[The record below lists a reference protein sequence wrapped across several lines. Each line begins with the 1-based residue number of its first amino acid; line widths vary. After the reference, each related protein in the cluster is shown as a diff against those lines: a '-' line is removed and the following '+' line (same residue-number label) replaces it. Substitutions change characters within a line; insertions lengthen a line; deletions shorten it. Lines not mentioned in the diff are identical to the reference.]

1 MSRRIIYILII
12 LNFPFSIFNFQLLA
26 QPDAK
31 QAVAHLQTIFIYR
44 FTKYIEWPLSSRQGD
59 FVIGILGDEILIL
72 NEMKKMAE
80 GRKAGTKNIVV
91 KNYKTIDDISECNI
105 LFIPGKESAQI
116 SSVIDKIKGYSTL
129 LITEKE
135 GMAKKGAAINFVG
148 INIKLNFELNE
159 ANAEK
164 YGLQVS
170 TNLSQLAI
178 IVD

>member
-1 MSRRIIYILII
+1 MSKRIIYILII
-12 LNFPFSIFNFQLLA
+12 FNFQFLVFNFQSLA

-31 QAVAHLQTIFIYR
+31 QTVAHLQTIFIYC
-44 FTKYIEWPLSSRQGD
+44 FTKYIEWPVSSKQGD

-80 GRKAGTKNIVV
+80 GRKAGTQDIVV

-105 LFIPGKESAQI
+105 LFILRKESAQV

-159 ANAEK
+159 ANAKK
-164 YGLQVS
+164 YGLLVS
-170 TNLSQLAI
+170 TNLSRLAI
-178 IVD
+178 IAY